1 MNPNAFCEYVGKDS
15 KGQRIVQGIIH
26 EEIHQHIDYCT
37 ANNIK
42 NCGILAPWGHGKTE
56 QVIFRV
62 LQWIGQDVN
71 KRIQYICNT
80 DSNATARVT
89 TVKRYIEQ
97 DKEYHATF
105 PWVKPAQG
113 EDWGKHKIVVQRT
126 SLAKDGTL
134 EAWGITSSGTGSRAD
149 IQVFDDPVDLR
160 NTILNPAMRLQ
171 VSHAFK
177 NVWQSRLV
185 PRGFRVYVATVW
197 HEADLTHE
205 IMKSAEWCFLKM
217 AISADFTCIECE
229 SPYRGKY
236 TIQLWNAEWTE
247 QKLKEQYRDIGSVAF
262 DRGYRQ
268 VALND
273 ESRTF
278 PSSDQ
283 IFKPHLGFE
292 IVQPH
297 WPRIA
302 GIDPFGRV
310 GVIVV
315 MAVNPNT
322 FQRVVLEIIRRKMP
336 PKQMV
341 QEIISVY
348 HRYNCQV
355 MVCENNASQEAII
368 QWVTEVGGLALPI
381 VPFTTGKQKAD
392 PVLGLPSL
400 EVEFANGAWIVP
412 IRGVDGTDANHPLNV
427 LKYELRAHPVA
438 EAEDTVM
445 ALWFAREG
453 ARYITE
459 GQTQQ
464 AEEIITQEDVGIETV
479 EISSTY

>member
-1 MNPNAFCEYVGKDS
+1 MHA
-15 KGQRIVQGIIH
+15 
-26 EEIHQHIDYCT
+26 HIDHC
-37 ANNIK
+37 AKHDIK

-80 DSNATARVT
+80 DGNATARVT
-89 TVKRYIEQ
+89 TIKRYIEQ
-97 DKEYHATF
+97 SQEYHATF
-105 PWVKPAQG
+105 PWVKPASG

-126 SLAKDGTL
+126 SLSKDGTL

-160 NTILNPAMRLQ
+160 NTILNPAMRVQ
-171 VSHAFK
+171 ISHAFK

-185 PRGFRVYVATVW
+185 PRGYRIYIATVW

-205 IMKSAEWCFLKM
+205 IMKSSEWCFLKM
-217 AISADFTCIECE
+217 AINADFTGIDCE
-229 SPYRGKY
+229 SPYKGKY
-236 TIQLWNAEWTE
+236 TIPLWDAEWTCE
-247 QKLKEQYRDIGSVAF
+247 KLKSQFKDIGSVAF

-273 ESRTF
+273 DSRTF
-278 PSSDQ
+278 PSSDH
-283 IFKPHLGFE
+283 IFKQHLGQDL
-292 IVQPH
+292 VRPD
-297 WPRIA
+297 WPRVA
-302 GIDPFGRV
+302 GIDPFGKV
-310 GVIVV
+310 GVIFVG
-315 MAVNPNT
+315 AINPHT
-322 FQRVVLEIIRRKMP
+322 HQRVCIEIIRRKMP

-341 QEIISVY
+341 QEILDVY
-348 HRYNCQV
+348 ARHKCLV
-355 MVCENNASQEAII
+355 MVCENNASQEAIV

-412 IRGVDGTDANHPLNV
+412 TRGIDAADANHPVNV
-427 LKYELRAHPVA
+427 FKYELRAHPVA
-438 EAEDTVM
+438 EASDTVM
-445 ALWFAREG
+445 AAWFFREG
-453 ARYITE
+453 CRWLTD
-459 GQTQQ
+459 GQKVDPQEQ
-464 AEEIITQEDVGIETV
+464 ADEIVTGEEMGVEEV